1 MMKTITVDVTLTV
14 VTVVRKL
21 ILDGGALDGI
31 NFVTSVLVVTLVRL
45 VGALVLNSD
54 YLFKFC

>member
-1 MMKTITVDVTLTV
+1 MDVTLTV

-31 NFVTSVLVVTLVRL
+31 NFVKSVLVVTLVRL
-45 VGALVLNSD
+45 VGALVLNND